1 MIPHFTLHRPD
12 ADVAVPLIIH
22 VPHASDFVPPHCR
35 GDFAL
40 PDGEL
45 GAVIAAMIDH
55 DTDRLALAAVPLG
68 AHVFV
73 NNVCRL
79 VMDPERHADDAV
91 EVAAGWG
98 MGAIYVDTHDGRR
111 LRRADWTDRDR
122 AARLDEFH
130 QPYHRA
136 IRDLVLE
143 LRDRF
148 AAPVHIID
156 LHSFPEQP
164 LPYETD
170 RGPRPRYCLG
180 YTERHVPL
188 DWVAWWEAR
197 AADSPDLLAHNRPF
211 AGSFVPEGLDGGLD
225 RDATWV
231 RSLMVEVNRSLLPG
245 YPGRGPLPDAHARAG
260 LVRAFLEFA
269 CEELSRDL
277 RRRKSAVAS
286 VSERSWP

>member
-91 EVAAGWG
+91 EEAFADIVEVAAGWG

-156 LHSFPEQP
+156 LHSFPLLP
-164 LPYETD
+164 LPYERD
-170 RGPRPRYCLG
+170 QVHG
-180 YTERHVPL
+180 
-188 DWVAWWEAR
+188 AAR
-197 AADSPDLLAHNRPF
+197 AAGLGGVVGGPRRRLARP
-211 AGSFVPEGLDGGLD
+211 AGAQP
-225 RDATWV
+225 TV
-231 RSLMVEVNRSLLPG
+231 RGVVRA
-245 YPGRGPLPDAHARAG
+245 RGAGWRAG
-260 LVRAFLEFA
+260 
-269 CEELSRDL
+269 
-277 RRRKSAVAS
+277 
-286 VSERSWP
+286 